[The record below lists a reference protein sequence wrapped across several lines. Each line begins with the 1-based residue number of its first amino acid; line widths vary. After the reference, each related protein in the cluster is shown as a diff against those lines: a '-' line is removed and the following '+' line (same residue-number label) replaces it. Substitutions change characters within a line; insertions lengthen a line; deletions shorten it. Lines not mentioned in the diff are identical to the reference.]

1 MLFLILKS
9 PAMMETQII
18 ESIDNAKQ
26 LEFLYHQNKDDFR
39 KAFKLLYPRVKGNIL
54 AEAWNERLNF
64 DNQEISW
71 GSRRDLLFVAI
82 AALLAGTFAK
92 IPAILNIDQE
102 FFYTRNISFIVLP
115 ILAAYFVWKNK
126 PSLKRIIYSILLVA
140 GSIVFIN
147 TLPDSFKADTI
158 ILSCIHIP
166 LFLWVVMGAAFVGN
180 DLNDYSR
187 RIDFLRYNGD
197 LLVISALI
205 VIAGGIMTG
214 ITIGLFHLIDI
225 DISKFYFDYIVIYG
239 LSAVPLVGT
248 YLTQTN
254 PQLISKVS
262 PVIAKLFTPLVLI
275 TLVIYLVAIVV
286 SGKDPYNDRDFL
298 LTFNFLL
305 LGVMALILFSVTE
318 TSKSQSHRSGVIVLL
333 ALSAVTIVV
342 NAIAL
347 SAIVFRISEWGIS
360 PNRMAVLGANLLVL
374 VNLVMVGIDL
384 LKVISHKS
392 ELADVEVTI
401 AKFLPIYTIWALVVG
416 FVFPLIFNI

>member
-1 MLFLILKS
+1 
-9 PAMMETQII
+9 METQII

-384 LKVISHKS
+384 LEVISHKS